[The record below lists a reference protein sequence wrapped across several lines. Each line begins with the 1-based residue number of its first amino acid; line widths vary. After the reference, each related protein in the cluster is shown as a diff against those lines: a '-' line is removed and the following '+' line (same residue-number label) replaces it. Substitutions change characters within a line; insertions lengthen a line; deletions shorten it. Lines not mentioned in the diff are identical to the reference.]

1 METVETGGPRVA
13 RTLYDFVNNEALPGT
28 GVDPAAFWTGYGAL
42 IRDLGPRC
50 QALLDKRAALQKQID
65 GWHLANRR
73 KVLVQAEYQAF
84 LRSIGYLLDEPADFA
99 VATTNVDPETATL
112 AGPQLVVPVTNVR
125 YSLNATYSPSLSLR
139 GIYSPAR

>member
-50 QALLDKRAALQKQID
+50 QALLDKRAALQKQ
-65 GWHLANRR
+65 
-73 KVLVQAEYQAF
+73 AEYQAF

-112 AGPQLVVPVTNVR
+112 ASAIGARTDPV
-125 YSLNATYSPSLSLR
+125 
-139 GIYSPAR
+139 